1 MITRKDGWRDL
12 RGCRWA
18 RCLGHS
24 IVGRW
29 SRSENTTNSQSA
41 RSLNGLGVQGN
52 DEYFVLE
59 IGLQAVNVYHQLPT
73 VFTPARYDQLV
84 TVEKLENRA
93 IQFLDLRFHTEESLC
108 SEYNNKKKNMI
119 LSKTSCYSKAVKAG
133 VVKSL
138 IRDALDRSCINFIS
152 KLLEGQWKRLGAKQ
166 FGVETPNCFRLRRV
180 TPFETGAH
188 ECTKAHCEKLIPCE
202 NSVVYEISMT
212 WVLRM

>member
-1 MITRKDGWRDL
+1 MFTTSSPL
-12 RGCRWA
+12 
-18 RCLGHS
+18 CLH
-24 IVGRW
+24 
-29 SRSENTTNSQSA
+29 
-41 RSLNGLGVQGN
+41 
-52 DEYFVLE
+52 
-59 IGLQAVNVYHQLPT
+59 
-73 VFTPARYDQLV
+73 QLV
-84 TVEKLENRA
+84 TTSSSLWRNWR
-93 IQFLDLRFHTEESLC
+93 IGRYNSWICDFTLRKACARSTTT
-108 SEYNNKKKNMI
+108 KKKNMI